1 MSKSGIDAEVNN
13 QIFRKDFSAI
23 IAKRRDLASI
33 GPVRLY
39 DDSNDYLAGEVL
51 ARITSTGV
59 FKRWSAASG
68 ASYDSVCVLFENVLA
83 YEFDATV
90 TGGALARA
98 IMGGYVYKDKLVD
111 YDSGAKSAMA
121 AVEQTD
127 ASGVTVVKF

>member
-33 GPVRLY
+33 SPVRLFN
-39 DDSNDYLAGEVL
+39 DGDDYLAGEVL
-51 ARITSTGV
+51 ARVASGM

-68 ASYDSVCVLFENVLA
+68 VTNDSACVLFENVLA
-83 YEFDATV
+83 YEFDSTV
-90 TGGALARA
+90 TGGSLARA
-98 IMGGYVYKDKLVD
+98 VVAGYVYKDKLID
-111 YDSGAKSAMA
+111 YDSGAKTALA

-127 ASGVTVVKF
+127 ASGITVVKF